1 MCCAAGSRGI
11 YSCILISQVLV
22 IFGIFLPGQILLI
35 LTLLNSLL
43 VNKMT
48 MKLNKGTERN
58 LLQVILE
65 GSAQGGLP
73 GRLATLPD

>member
-1 MCCAAGSRGI
+1 M
-11 YSCILISQVLV
+11 ISQVLV
-22 IFGIFLPGQILLI
+22 IFGIFPPGQMLLI

-48 MKLNKGTERN
+48 MKLNKGTEKN
-58 LLQVILE
+58 LLQVILV
-65 GSAQGGLP
+65 GSAQGSPP